1 MFYYFSRDF
10 FHQFIFSL
18 VLPQM
23 SGRSS
28 LKLGDRNEE
37 ANLRRLLVEKIDE
50 LLDMPQSGFPYF
62 IDGK

>member
-1 MFYYFSRDF
+1 
-10 FHQFIFSL
+10 
-18 VLPQM
+18 M

-28 LKLGDRNEE
+28 VKVGDRNEE
-37 ANLRRLLVEKIDE
+37 ANLRRLIVEKIDK

>member
-18 VLPQM
+18 VLTQM

-28 LKLGDRNEE
+28 LKLGDRNKE

>member
-1 MFYYFSRDF
+1 
-10 FHQFIFSL
+10 
-18 VLPQM
+18 M

-62 IDGK
+62 IDGKWREASETKLLSHFYVES